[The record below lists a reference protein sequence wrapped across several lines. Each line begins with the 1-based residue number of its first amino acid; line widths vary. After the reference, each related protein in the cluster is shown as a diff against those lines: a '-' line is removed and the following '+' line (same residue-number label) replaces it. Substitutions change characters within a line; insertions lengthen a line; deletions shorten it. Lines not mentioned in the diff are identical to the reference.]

1 MNVHVTRA
9 LDGFPRRRFTV
20 ADCLRMEA
28 AGIIGPDE
36 RYELIE
42 GEISPAGPKRHDH
55 ERIKLALSRALARWL
70 PDHLQLGVATTAF
83 LSDITFVDPDLSVF
97 PIAIR
102 TDEVRAADMLLAIE
116 VAATSLRFDKG
127 PKAKLYARHGLRELW
142 VIDAATGVTFVHT
155 KPGPRGYGRI
165 AEVAPDAELASP
177 SLPGFA
183 FRIAGVP

>member
-42 GEISPAGPKRHDH
+42 GEIRPLSPKHHAH
-55 ERIKLALSRALARWL
+55 ERIKLALNRALARYL
-70 PDHLQLGVATTAF
+70 PDSLQLGVETSVYLA
-83 LSDITFVDPDLSVF
+83 DDTFVDPDLSVF
-97 PIAIR
+97 PIEIP
-102 TDEVRAADMLLAIE
+102 TEEVRAADMLLAIE

-127 PKAKLYARHGLRELW
+127 PKAKLYARHGLGELW
-142 VIDAATGVTFVHT
+142 VIDAATGVTFIHT
-155 KPGPRGYGRI
+155 GPGPRGYGRI
-165 AEVAPDAELASP
+165 DEVAPDAELASP
-177 SLPGFA
+177 SLPGFS